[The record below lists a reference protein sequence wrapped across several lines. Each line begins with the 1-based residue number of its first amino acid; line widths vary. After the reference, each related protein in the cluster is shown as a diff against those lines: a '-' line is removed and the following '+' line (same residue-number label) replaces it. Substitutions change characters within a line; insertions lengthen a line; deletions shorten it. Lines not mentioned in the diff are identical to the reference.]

1 MLAPDAAETPA
12 AIRRAEP
19 RTRAEQ
25 AALWVGFGFA
35 HAVLIAACFL
45 APGWPLGDVDLVYR
59 AWAEG
64 AASGNFRV
72 GIDTPFVY
80 PILAFV
86 PVILSFAFGPAW
98 YAATWLG
105 LVTLLDAAAF
115 AVLLGR
121 RGRATT
127 RAAWWWLGFLVLLG
141 PIALARIDA
150 VSVSI
155 VIVALILLASRPLW
169 ATALL
174 TIATWVKVWPAAAIA
189 ALFVVSKQR
198 WRVAGTAAGTS
209 AVIVL
214 VALFLGSGARV
225 FSFVTEQTAR
235 GIQIESPVGIVWMW
249 QAAFRVPG
257 SFLYYD
263 HDILTFQVTGEGVDL
278 AIALMT
284 PLLGIAASAVLLLG
298 WRGMRAGADVDRLFP
313 ALMLALVVTM
323 IAFNKV
329 GSPQFMGWL
338 APPVI
343 FGLLVRPATWRVP
356 AALVAV
362 MAALTQLIYPYL
374 YDWLLVAHPA
384 MVLLL
389 TVRNLLEFVLLG
401 WAIREIWRTQLPGSA
416 QYPESVASERGRLPE
431 SQE

>member
-19 RTRAEQ
+19 RTRTEKT
-25 AALWVGFGFA
+25 ALWAGFGVA
-35 HAVLIAACFL
+35 HAVLIVGCFL

-59 AWAEG
+59 AWAEA
-64 AASGNFRV
+64 AASGGSRV

-80 PILAFV
+80 PILALV
-86 PVILSFAFGPAW
+86 PVILAFAFGPAW

-127 RAAWWWLGFLVLLG
+127 RAAWWWLGFLILLG

-155 VIVALILLASRPLW
+155 VISALILLASRPLW
-169 ATALL
+169 STALL

-189 ALFVVSKQR
+189 ALFIVSKRR
-198 WRVAGTAAGTS
+198 WRVAGTAVGTS
-209 AVIVL
+209 AVIVI

-225 FSFVTEQTAR
+225 FSFVTEQTSR

-257 SFLYYD
+257 SYLYYD
-263 HDILTFQVTGEGVDL
+263 HDILTFQVTGQGIDL

-284 PLLGIAASAVLLLG
+284 PLLGVVASVVLLLG
-298 WRGMRAGADVDRLFP
+298 WLGMRAGADIDRLFP
-313 ALMLALVVTM
+313 PLLLALVGAM

-338 APPVI
+338 AAPVI
-343 FGLLVRPATWRVP
+343 VGLLVRPATWRVP
-356 AALVAV
+356 AVLVAV

-401 WAIREIWRTQLPGSA
+401 WAVREIWRARFSGPA
-416 QYPESVASERGRLPE
+416 QYPEVVAGERSRLPE